1 MANFDMAEFW
11 RGRGGELWV
20 READRYDT
28 MLEPCGRRLLEAAAL
43 QPGERVLDV
52 GCGNG
57 AVTLEAA
64 RRVDP
69 GGTVIGLDLSAPM
82 LGLAGRRAAEQGLDI
97 EFVQGDAQSASW
109 DDQVDTVISRFGVMF
124 FDQPEA
130 AFANLAEALVP
141 GGRMCFVCWQEM
153 FANEWIAV
161 PAMAAVA
168 HVGIPDLPPPG
179 APGPFAFADADRVR
193 GLLESA
199 GMTDVA
205 VEERKDGL
213 TMGRDPEDVVAFM
226 SSDEMGRR
234 LFQGKDPEIVHAATE
249 AALEALRPFATPDGV
264 VLGGAYW
271 LVTARKPQRK
281 R

>member
-1 MANFDMAEFW
+1 MTNFDMAEFW
-11 RGRGGELWV
+11 RERGGELWV

-28 MLEPCGRRLLEAAAL
+28 MLEPCGRRLLDAAAL

-57 AVTLEAA
+57 AVALEAA
-64 RRVDP
+64 H
-69 GGTVIGLDLSAPM
+69 TVGPEGKVTGLDLSGPM

-97 EFVQGDAQSASW
+97 AFVQGDAGTASW
-109 DDQVDTVISRFGVMF
+109 DEQVDAVISRFGVMF
-124 FDQPEA
+124 FEQPEA
-130 AFANLAEALVP
+130 AFANLTEALTP

-153 FANEWIAV
+153 FSNDWIAV

-168 HVGIPDLPPPG
+168 HVGIPELPPPG
-179 APGPFAFADADRVR
+179 APGPFALADADRVR
-193 GLLESA
+193 ELLESV
-199 GMTDVA
+199 GL
-205 VEERKDGL
+205 EEISIDEQKDGL

-234 LFQGKDPEIVHAATE
+234 LFEGKSPELVKAATD
-249 AALEALRPFATPDGV
+249 AALEALQPFATPEGV

-271 LVTARKPQRK
+271 LVTARKP
-281 R
+281 

>member
-11 RGRGGELWV
+11 RERGGELWV

-28 MLEPCGRRLLEAAAL
+28 MLEPCGRRLLDAAAL

-64 RRVDP
+64 RKVGP
-69 GGTVIGLDLSAPM
+69 EGKATGLDLSGPM
-82 LGLAGRRAAEQGLDI
+82 LGLAGRRAAQQGLDI
-97 EFVQGDAQSASW
+97 AFVQGDAGTASW
-109 DDQVDTVISRFGVMF
+109 DDQVDAVISRFGVMF
-124 FDQPEA
+124 FEEPDA
-130 AFANLAEALVP
+130 AFANLAEALRP
-141 GGRMCFVCWQEM
+141 GGRICFVCWQEM
-153 FANEWIAV
+153 FSNEWIAV

-168 HVGIPDLPPPG
+168 HVGIPELPPPG
-179 APGPFAFADADRVR
+179 APGPFALADADRVR

-199 GMTDVA
+199 GLKEVSISAQT
-205 VEERKDGL
+205 DGL

-234 LFQGKDPEIVHAATE
+234 LFEGKAPELVKAATD
-249 AALEALRPFATPDGV
+249 AALEALQPFATPDGV

-271 LVTARKPQRK
+271 LVTARKP
-281 R
+281 